1 MSISIYLDVIFCTL
15 MSIVLTACL
24 LIFKFIAYDPNK
36 NSTVGDIFAAFDLFK
51 DFILIFMLL
60 SYIVK

>member
-1 MSISIYLDVIFCTL
+1 MMDSLDIIFSTL
-15 MSIVLTACL
+15 MSIVLTTYL

-36 NSTVGDIFAAFDLFK
+36 DSILGDIFATFDLFK
-51 DFILIFMLL
+51 DFIVIFMLV

>member
-1 MSISIYLDVIFCTL
+1 MIDSLDIIFSTL
-15 MSIVLTACL
+15 MSITLTGGL
-24 LIFKFIAYDPNK
+24 LILKFIAYDSNK
-36 NSTVGDIFAAFDLFK
+36 DSILGNIFATFDLFK

>member
-1 MSISIYLDVIFCTL
+1 MINSLDIIFLTL
-15 MSIVLTACL
+15 MSITLTGGL
-24 LIFKFIAYDPNK
+24 LILKFIAYDPNK
-36 NSTVGDIFAAFDLFK
+36 DSIAGNIFAVFDLFK

>member
-1 MSISIYLDVIFCTL
+1 MMDSLDIIFSTL
-15 MSIVLTACL
+15 MSIVLTTCL

-36 NSTVGDIFAAFDLFK
+36 NSILGDIFATFDLFK
-51 DFILIFMLL
+51 DFIVIFMLV

>member
-1 MSISIYLDVIFCTL
+1 MIDSLDIIFSTL
-15 MSIVLTACL
+15 MSIALTGGL
-24 LIFKFIAYDPNK
+24 LILKFIAYDPHK
-36 NSTVGDIFAAFDLFK
+36 NSTVGDIFATFDLFK

>member
-1 MSISIYLDVIFCTL
+1 MINSLDIIFLTL
-15 MSIVLTACL
+15 MSIALTGGL
-24 LIFKFIAYDPNK
+24 LILKFIAYDSNK
-36 NSTVGDIFAAFDLFK
+36 NSTDGDIFATFDLFK

>member
-1 MSISIYLDVIFCTL
+1 MMDSLDIIFSTL
-15 MSIVLTACL
+15 MSIVLTTCL

-36 NSTVGDIFAAFDLFK
+36 DSISGNIFATFDLFK
-51 DFILIFMLL
+51 DFIVIFTLV

>member
-1 MSISIYLDVIFCTL
+1 MDSLDIIFSTL
-15 MSIVLTACL
+15 MSIVLTTCL

-36 NSTVGDIFAAFDLFK
+36 DSINGDIFATFDLFK
-51 DFILIFMLL
+51 DFIVIFILV

>member
-1 MSISIYLDVIFCTL
+1 MMDSLDIIFSTL
-15 MSIVLTACL
+15 MSSTLTGGL
-24 LIFKFIAYDPNK
+24 LILKFIAYDSNK
-36 NSTVGDIFAAFDLFK
+36 NSTVGDIFATFDLFK

>member
-1 MSISIYLDVIFCTL
+1 MIDSLDIIFSTL
-15 MSIVLTACL
+15 MSITLTGGL
-24 LIFKFIAYDPNK
+24 LILKFTAYDPNK
-36 NSTVGDIFAAFDLFK
+36 NSIVGDIFATFDLFK

>member
-1 MSISIYLDVIFCTL
+1 MIDSLDIIFSTL
-15 MSIVLTACL
+15 MSIVLTTCL

-36 NSTVGDIFAAFDLFK
+36 DSILGDIFATFDLFK
-51 DFILIFMLL
+51 DFIVIFMLV

>member
-1 MSISIYLDVIFCTL
+1 MMDSLDIIFSTL
-15 MSIVLTACL
+15 MSIVLTTCL

-36 NSTVGDIFAAFDLFK
+36 DSIGGDIFAVLDLFK
-51 DFILIFMLL
+51 DFTVIFMLV

>member
-1 MSISIYLDVIFCTL
+1 MIDCLDVIFLTL
-15 MSIVLTACL
+15 MSIALTGGLIVL
-24 LIFKFIAYDPNK
+24 KFIAYDPNK
-36 NSTVGDIFAAFDLFK
+36 NSTVGDIFASFDLFK

>member
-1 MSISIYLDVIFCTL
+1 MIDSLDIIFSSL
-15 MSIVLTACL
+15 MSIALTGGL
-24 LIFKFIAYDPNK
+24 LILKFTAYDPNK
-36 NSTVGDIFAAFDLFK
+36 NSIAGDIFAAFDLFK

>member
-1 MSISIYLDVIFCTL
+1 MIDSLDIIFSTL
-15 MSIVLTACL
+15 MSITLTGGL
-24 LIFKFIAYDPNK
+24 LILKFIAYDSNK
-36 NSTVGDIFAAFDLFK
+36 NSTVGDIFATFDLFK

>member
-1 MSISIYLDVIFCTL
+1 MIDSLDIIFSTL
-15 MSIVLTACL
+15 MSITLTGGL
-24 LIFKFIAYDPNK
+24 LILKFIAYDSNK
-36 NSTVGDIFAAFDLFK
+36 DSTIGDIFATFDLFK

>member
-1 MSISIYLDVIFCTL
+1 MMDSLDIIFLTL
-15 MSIVLTACL
+15 MSITLTGGL
-24 LIFKFIAYDPNK
+24 LILKFIAYDSNK